1 MAEEKN
7 NNSNLAA
14 KSAQAANTVRG
25 AVKTGK
31 AIAGAAKGAAAGGP
45 YGAVAGL
52 VWGNRHLI
60 GKIILITVLI
70 LLLPILFILMLPALI
85 FGGLVDA
92 FTPDDPTVPVL
103 NDSAYITENMTEI
116 TNSVSDVLSEALED
130 VLVEIEDDFSSS
142 GADQRE
148 IINPHENAPAY
159 NANAFVSQ
167 FCASKNEDFESITF
181 DDMESTLRNAKGELY
196 SFTSKEE
203 TRTRVEV
210 TVTVDASTGDETETS
225 TTITETWMVYTI
237 VYNGEDYF
245 ADNVFHLNAEQK
257 ELANNYAQNLSVFL
271 GDGMFQRLPN
281 GYEAITSLGDIK
293 FTDGQ
298 TPVVYFNQLDER
310 YADKPYGTD
319 HIGGYG
325 CGPTAMS
332 IVVSSLTD
340 DIVDPV
346 EMAEWAY
353 EHGYW
358 CSKSG
363 SYHSLIPGAAKAWGL
378 SVEGCTPSEPQRIL
392 DALAEG
398 KLVVAIMAKGHFT
411 SSGHFIVLRG
421 VQDGKILVADP
432 ASYSRSQKAW
442 DLSIILNEASRR
454 AGSGGPF
461 WIIGRAS

>member
-116 TNSVSDVLSEALED
+116 TNSVSNVLSEALED

-203 TRTRVEV
+203 TRTRVET
-210 TVTVDASTGDETETS
+210 TVTVDASTGKETETS
-225 TTITETWMVYTI
+225 TTVTEDWMVYTI

-257 ELANNYAQNLSVFL
+257 ELSNNYAQNLSVFW
-271 GDGMFQRLPN
+271 
-281 GYEAITSLGDIK
+281 ET
-293 FTDGQ
+293 
-298 TPVVYFNQLDER
+298 E
-310 YADKPYGTD
+310 
-319 HIGGYG
+319 
-325 CGPTAMS
+325 C
-332 IVVSSLTD
+332 SSACRMD
-340 DIVDPV
+340 
-346 EMAEWAY
+346 M
-353 EHGYW
+353 
-358 CSKSG
+358 K
-363 SYHSLIPGAAKAWGL
+363 L
-378 SVEGCTPSEPQRIL
+378 SVLLEIL
-392 DALAEG
+392 NLPTG
-398 KLVVAIMAKGHFT
+398 RRRLSIST
-411 SSGHFIVLRG
+411 SSMNAMPISLMGRTTSEATAAALPRW
-421 VQDGKILVADP
+421 
-432 ASYSRSQKAW
+432 R
-442 DLSIILNEASRR
+442 LSFLLLPMRPLIR
-454 AGSGGPF
+454 
-461 WIIGRAS
+461 